1 MGVCCKVAANQ
12 SGSLVY
18 KIDPLAP
25 AHSVL
30 KENDV
35 VMEIDSV
42 PIADDGTVEFRNE
55 ERVEFSHIVRA
66 KHIGQLLQTPRGL
79 SDCLSM
85 WQLSQKE
92 VHCTS
97 SCTCICAY
105 LVHDLL
111 PHLIYESAFATW
123 SCTADSSPCVAANW
137 YIVRC
142 LACLAPT

>member
-1 MGVCCKVAANQ
+1 MLQCVHNVLAWHLAVSCETLGVLLTQGCFGLQVAAHQ

-25 AHSVL
+25 AHEVL

-66 KHIGQLLQTPRGL
+66 KHIGELCVSGQQL
-79 SDCLSM
+79 M
-85 WQLSQKE
+85 
-92 VHCTS
+92 
-97 SCTCICAY
+97 
-105 LVHDLL
+105 
-111 PHLIYESAFATW
+111 AF
-123 SCTADSSPCVAANW
+123 
-137 YIVRC
+137 
-142 LACLAPT
+142 